1 MMDILNILEIVTSV
15 VGVLSV
21 VASLTPNPVD
31 NAILLGLNKALNIGA
46 FNIGKAK
53 NKD

>member
-1 MMDILNILEIVTSV
+1 MDILSIIELATSV

-21 VASLTPNPVD
+21 VASITPNPVD
-31 NAILLGLNKALNIGA
+31 NIVLLGLNKALNYGA
-46 FNIGKAK
+46 FNVGKAK